1 MYKQYGIRRFLKD
14 YDFKLIALI
23 LILCTLGIFS
33 IGSAK
38 ASVQDKQ
45 ILGVVLGM
53 IIMIIVS
60 VIDYHLILK
69 LYIPIYLV
77 NIGLLVLVLSMGDDA
92 GGAQRWLDIM
102 GLRFQPS
109 ELAKIL
115 LILFF
120 AQFIMINKEK
130 INSLKIILSSV
141 LLIVGPIILVYKQPD
156 LSTTI
161 MILILYC
168 TIMYIGGIS
177 HKFVFGILAVIIPLA
192 IIFLTLVLQP
202 DQNLIK
208 DYQQKRVLAWL
219 HPDDYADTEAY
230 QQTNSKMAIGSGQL
244 FGKGYNTNEISS
256 VKNGNFI
263 SEPQTDFIFA
273 VIGEE
278 WGFIGGCIII
288 CLEIIIALRCALI
301 GWRAKDLAGH
311 IIASGMAGLIG
322 FQSFINIGVAT
333 GLLPNTGIPLPFVSA
348 GLTSVVSLF
357 LGIGFVLNVRLQSR
371 RA

>member
-1 MYKQYGIRRFLKD
+1 MLRKYRIRN
-14 YDFKLIALI
+14 YDFKLIIMIAI
-23 LILCTLGIFS
+23 LSAIGILAV
-33 IGSAK
+33 GSAEE
-38 ASVQDKQ
+38 SLQSKQ
-45 ILGVVLGM
+45 LFGVIAGNVL
-53 IIMIIVS
+53 MIIVS
-60 VIDYHLILK
+60 LFNYKWLLK
-69 LYIPIYLV
+69 FYWFMYIG
-77 NIGLLVLVLSMGDDA
+77 NLVLLFLVEFLGRE
-92 GGAQRWLDIM
+92 GGYGAQRWLRI
-102 GLRFQPS
+102 GSFQFQPS
-109 ELAKIL
+109 ETAKIL

>member
-120 AQFIMINKEK
+120 AQFIMKYTDN
-130 INSLKIILSSV
+130 INSSRI
-141 LLIVGPIILVYKQPD
+141 LIVLIISLAIPLYLVLKEPD
-156 LSTTI
+156 LSTSI
-161 MILILYC
+161 MIVVTFC
-168 TIMYIGGIS
+168 VMVFIGGLSYKI
-177 HKFVFGILAVIIPLA
+177 VFTLLA
-192 IIFLTLVLQP
+192 ILIPTVIAFFAIILQP
-202 DQNLIK
+202 DAEETFLH
-208 DYQQKRVLAWL
+208 DYQVIRILAWL
-219 HPDDYADTEAY
+219 EPEKYADSAAY
-230 QQTNSKMAIGSGQL
+230 QQLNSITAIGSGQL
-244 FGKGYNTNEISS
+244 FGKGLDNNVISS

-273 VIGEE
+273 IVGEE
-278 WGFIGGCIII
+278 
-288 CLEIIIALRCALI
+288 L
-301 GWRAKDLAGH
+301 
-311 IIASGMAGLIG
+311 
-322 FQSFINIGVAT
+322 
-333 GLLPNTGIPLPFVSA
+333 
-348 GLTSVVSLF
+348 
-357 LGIGFVLNVRLQSR
+357 GFVGSAAVVFLVLL
-371 RA
+371 